1 MPLASC
7 QCGYAITQHGLKLHY
22 SITHSS
28 SGNTGLTFREPPED
42 PYPRQNSILHTACPA
57 LSSKTSITKMRRLG
71 VSKKSIAQT
80 FVNKKCRGKSFGI
93 LILPGCVDKS
103 MPNPSVG
110 KNTAITTTYS
120 GYGYLVEHTGFE
132 PVTSTLPVW
141 RAPNCANTPYSL
153 IILKSLLCSHIP
165 SATSLFASAAHA
177 RHTTHQTRAPLHN
190 FCNNVRYI
198 ISHLIC
204 LVNTAAEKLDTH
216 ASQKIKSQ
224 QRNLYCDL
232 ARLAGLEPAAYCLE
246 GSCSIQLS

>member
-1 MPLASC
+1 M
-7 QCGYAITQHGLKLHY
+7 
-22 SITHSS
+22 
-28 SGNTGLTFREPPED
+28 
-42 PYPRQNSILHTACPA
+42 
-57 LSSKTSITKMRRLG
+57 
-71 VSKKSIAQT
+71 
-80 FVNKKCRGKSFGI
+80 
-93 LILPGCVDKS
+93 LPKYKIR
-103 MPNPSVG
+103 M
-110 KNTAITTTYS
+110 
-120 GYGYLVEHTGFE
+120 EHTGLE

-153 IILKSLLCSHIP
+153 IILKLLLCSHIP

>member
-1 MPLASC
+1 
-7 QCGYAITQHGLKLHY
+7 
-22 SITHSS
+22 
-28 SGNTGLTFREPPED
+28 
-42 PYPRQNSILHTACPA
+42 
-57 LSSKTSITKMRRLG
+57 
-71 VSKKSIAQT
+71 
-80 FVNKKCRGKSFGI
+80 
-93 LILPGCVDKS
+93 
-103 MPNPSVG
+103 MPNPSVV

-153 IILKSLLCSHIP
+153 IILKLLLCSHIP